1 MYINIPLLGSW
12 SLSSMFGLAALSPA
26 EVNTMIGNYYLFII
40 TDFTIIL
47 FFNLLIIWLQMGWI
61 HYACSNSN
69 YNFICI
75 FECTIVNLVTDYT
88 YKAIYNE

>member
-12 SLSSMFGLAALSPA
+12 SLSSTFGLAALSPA

-61 HYACSNSN
+61 HYACTLIITLSVFLNVQLLQ
-69 YNFICI
+69 I
-75 FECTIVNLVTDYT
+75 L
-88 YKAIYNE
+88 

>member
-1 MYINIPLLGSW
+1 MYINIPLLVSW

-61 HYACSNSN
+61 HYACTLIITLSVFFNVLL
-69 YNFICI
+69 YM
-75 FECTIVNLVTDYT
+75 
-88 YKAIYNE
+88 

>member
-61 HYACSNSN
+61 HY
-69 YNFICI
+69 IMH
-75 FECTIVNLVTDYT
+75 VVTLIIT
-88 YKAIYNE
+88 LSVFLNVLL